1 MTNAAKAP
9 DRIDAILRACRLM
22 LRMNRARPDARPSE
36 ALYYQMLIDYCTQL
50 ATARQDGRFVAAH
63 TVFFPSE
70 VLYAMGI
77 VPMHTETTSWMT
89 ALFLGQYADLLAA
102 GAEQGLTSEICSPHR
117 GLAGALAI
125 GALPRPDAVLW
136 SNMVCDNT
144 AKCGELLM
152 KITGSPGF
160 FLDRPFQ
167 ESEAEVGYFVDE
179 LADMVTF
186 LEEKSGR
193 KMDWDGLSEIV
204 RQMDRQIELF
214 REINRLREAVPSPF
228 HSQGFLELVT
238 VDYLFPGRPEATR
251 YLETLRDELAA
262 AVADGRG
269 AVPRERYR
277 LMTLFMPPMYLI
289 GFLEKLSQEYGAVSV
304 SEPFFC
310 QWGEGRLDPAKPL
323 ESVARKSYMIPESH
337 MFGPMGGPAIRKIV
351 DSARRYRVDGA
362 VYYADVG
369 CRHTC
374 AVIKLF
380 KDALAEID
388 VPVLTVDC
396 DVVDPTVTSEAE
408 MRDRLERFFEL
419 LEDRR

>member
-1 MTNAAKAP
+1 MTTTAKTP

-22 LRMNRARPDARPSE
+22 LRMNRARPEARKSE
-36 ALYYQMLIDYCTQL
+36 VLYYEMLIDYCTQL
-50 ATARQDGRFVAAH
+50 ATARQQGRFVAAH

-70 VLYAMGI
+70 VLYAMDI

-102 GAEQGLTSEICSPHR
+102 GAEQGLSSEICSPHR
-117 GLAGALAI
+117 GLAGALSI

-167 ESEAEVGYFVDE
+167 RSDEEMKYFVEE
-179 LADMVTF
+179 LRDMVAF
-186 LEEKSGR
+186 LEAQSGL
-193 KMDWDGLSEIV
+193 KMDWGKLSETV
-204 RQMDRQIELF
+204 RHMDEQIELF

-228 HSQGFLELVT
+228 HPQGFLELVT
-238 VDYLFPGRPEATR
+238 VDYLFPGRPKATE
-251 YLETLRDELAA
+251 YLQTLRDELAT
-262 AVADGRG
+262 AVTEHRG
-269 AVPRERYR
+269 AVPKERYR

-289 GFLEKLSQEYGAVSV
+289 GFLEKLSREYGAVSAT
-304 SEPFFC
+304 EPFFC
-310 QWGEGRLDPAKPL
+310 NWGEGSLDPTKPL
-323 ESVARKSYMIPESH
+323 ESVAQKSYMLPESH
-337 MFGPMGGPAIRKIV
+337 MFGPMSEKAIGEIV
-351 DSARRYRVDGA
+351 ESARRYEVDGA

-374 AVIKLF
+374 ATIKLF
-380 KDALAEID
+380 KDALSEID

-396 DVVDPTVTSEAE
+396 DVVDPTVTSEGE
-408 MRDRLERFFEL
+408 VREKLERFFEL
-419 LEDRR
+419 LDDRR

>member
-1 MTNAAKAP
+1 MTTTPKAP
-9 DRIDAILRACRLM
+9 GRIDAIRRACRLM
-22 LRMNRARPDARPSE
+22 LRMNQARPDGRRSE
-36 ALYYQMLIDYCTQL
+36 ALYYEMLIDYCTQL
-50 ATARQDGRFVAAH
+50 ATAREQGRFIAAH
-63 TVFFPSE
+63 TVFFPAE
-70 VLYAMGI
+70 LLYAMDI

-102 GAEQGLTSEICSPHR
+102 GAEQGLSSEICSPHR

-144 AKCGELLM
+144 AKCGEVLM

-167 ESEAEVGYFVDE
+167 QSQGEVAYFVEE
-179 LADMVTF
+179 LRDMVGF
-186 LEEKSGR
+186 LEERSGR
-193 KMDWDGLSEIV
+193 KMDWDRLSEVV
-204 RQMDRQIELF
+204 RQMDRQIEVF
-214 REINRLREAVPSPF
+214 REIGRLRQAVPSPF

-238 VDYLFPGRPEATR
+238 VDYLFSGRPEATR

-262 AVADGRG
+262 AVAEGRG

-310 QWGEGRLDPAKPL
+310 NWGEGRLDPARPL
-323 ESVARKSYMIPESH
+323 ESVARKSYMIPESR
-337 MFGPMGGPAIRKIV
+337 MFGPMGEPALREV
-351 DSARRYRVDGA
+351 VESARSCGVDGA

-374 AVIKLF
+374 AAIKLF
-380 KDALAEID
+380 KDALAEVE

-396 DVVDPTVTSEAE
+396 DVVDPTVTSEGE
-408 MRDRLERFFEL
+408 MRDKLERFFEL
-419 LEDRR
+419 LDDRR

>member
-1 MTNAAKAP
+1 MTTAARTP
-9 DRIDAILRACRLM
+9 DRIDAILRACRLL
-22 LRMNRARPDARPSE
+22 LRMNRARSDARRSE
-36 ALYYQMLIDYCTQL
+36 ALYYEMLIDYCTRL
-50 ATARQDGRFVAAH
+50 ATARENGRFVAAH

-70 VLYAMGI
+70 ILYAMDI
-77 VPMHTETTSWMT
+77 VPMHTETISWMT
-89 ALFLGQYADLLAA
+89 ALFLGQYSDLLAA
-102 GAEQGLTSEICSPHR
+102 GGELGLTSEICSPHR

-167 ESEAEVGYFVDE
+167 RTEAEVGYFVEE
-179 LADMVTF
+179 LEDMVAF
-186 LEEKSGR
+186 LEAQSGR
-193 KMDWDGLSEIV
+193 RMDWDRLSEIV

-251 YLETLRDELAA
+251 YLEMLRDELAA
-262 AVADGRG
+262 AVAAGRG

-289 GFLEKLSQEYGAVSV
+289 GFLEKLSREYGAVSV
-304 SEPFFC
+304 TEPFFC
-310 QWGEGRLDPAKPL
+310 NWGEGRLDPAQPL

-337 MFGPMGGPAIRKIV
+337 MFGPMGERAIGEIV
-351 DSARRYRVDGA
+351 DSARRCKVDGA

-380 KDALAEID
+380 KDALADLD

-396 DVVDPTVTSEAE
+396 DVVDPTVTSEGE

-419 LEDRR
+419 LDDRR

>member
-1 MTNAAKAP
+1 MTTTAKTP

-22 LRMNRARPDARPSE
+22 LRMNRARPDARRSE
-36 ALYYQMLIDYCTQL
+36 VLYYEMLIDYYTQL
-50 ATARQDGRFVAAH
+50 ATARQQGRCIAAH

-70 VLYAMGI
+70 ILYAMDI

-89 ALFLGQYADLLAA
+89 ALFLGQYSDLLAA
-102 GAEQGLTSEICSPHR
+102 GGEQGLTSEICSPHR
-117 GLAGALAI
+117 GLAGALAM
-125 GALPRPDAVLW
+125 GALPRPDAVRG

-152 KITGSPGF
+152 KICGSPGF

-167 ESEAEVGYFVDE
+167 GTEAEVGYFVEE
-179 LADMVTF
+179 LRDMVAF
-186 LEEKSGR
+186 LEERSGR
-193 KMDWDGLSEIV
+193 RMDWDRLSEVV

-251 YLETLRDELAA
+251 YLQTLRDELAA
-262 AVADGRG
+262 AVAEGRG

-289 GFLEKLSQEYGAVSV
+289 GSLERLSQEYGAVSV
-304 SEPFFC
+304 TEPFFC
-310 QWGEGRLDPAKPL
+310 NWGEGWLDPAKPL

-337 MFGPMGGPAIRKIV
+337 LFGPMGEQAIGEIV
-351 DSARRYRVDGA
+351 DSARRFRVDGA

-380 KDALAEID
+380 KDALGELD

-396 DVVDPTVTSEAE
+396 DVVDPTVTSEGE
-408 MRDRLERFFEL
+408 MRDKLERFFEL
-419 LEDRR
+419 LDDRR